1 MKIGC
6 WLLALLSVLC
16 SCVREDIPPCP
27 VLSVQVAV
35 KDKNYFNVRQ
45 VEQEPTRSED
55 LAFREYVPTLYY
67 RLCPLGSDEPVAE
80 EGLFEVTG
88 EEQEYAIRFSDAL
101 PHGTY
106 VLTVWGGL
114 KDLSALDAS
123 RTALDLH
130 PEGTEGEDV
139 YLTCDTLVYDAWNY
153 DYTVEMER
161 TKGKLIVLAT
171 NLPSDIRWSGQTDNG
186 LYRTVDRTFDY
197 TGQTAVTTVGEW
209 ASAEQAI
216 LTKTVLSPSPQTN
229 GTVQQMRFYDA
240 ADRLLPA
247 AVPDDVTLTVRRNE
261 LTVLKYVYEEERF
274 IVFVLVNGDWERI
287 HDMVID

>member
-67 RLCPLGSDEPVAE
+67 RLCPLGSDDAVAE

-123 RTALDLH
+123 RTSLDLH

-197 TGQTAVTTVGEW
+197 AGQTAVTTVGEW

>member
-67 RLCPLGSDEPVAE
+67 RLCPLGSDDAVAE

-123 RTALDLH
+123 RTSLDLH

-171 NLPSDIRWSGQTDNG
+171 NLPGDIRWSGQTDNG

-197 TGQTAVTTVGEW
+197 AGQTAVTTVGEW

>member
-27 VLSVQVAV
+27 VLSVQVTV

-45 VEQEPTRSED
+45 VEQEPARSED

-67 RLCPLGSDEPVAE
+67 RLCPLGSDDAVAE

-88 EEQEYAIRFSDAL
+88 EEQEYTIRFSDAL

-123 RTALDLH
+123 RTSLDLH
-130 PEGTEGEDV
+130 PDGTEGEDV
-139 YLTCDTLVYDAWNY
+139 YLTHDTLVYDAWNY

-197 TGQTAVTTVGEW
+197 AGQTAVTTVGEW

-240 ADRLLPA
+240 ADRLIPA